1 MRMDVCQNQQVQFCH
16 HFIHSA
22 SRKSF
27 DVLLSCG
34 VRVQEPAALCSE
46 EPSST
51 GELQENLENLENVE
65 NAGALEASDADVVL
79 PQFGQQEVVS

>member
-27 DVLLSCG
+27 DVFLSCG

-51 GELQENLENLENVE
+51 GELQENLENLEN
-65 NAGALEASDADVVL
+65 AGALEASDADVVL

>member
-34 VRVQEPAALCSE
+34 VRVQEPAV

-51 GELQENLENLENVE
+51 GELQENLENVE

-79 PQFGQQEVVS
+79 LQFGQQEVVS